1 MSIVEIL
8 GFALPVVLIVLGWA
22 GIRANKQRTAQD
34 RAGIGGAGAGSTG
47 AGADSTGQ
55 ARALAPTK
63 LSKKEQAELDAH
75 HTIHWRNSPAQLHGD
90 PAAWPMVASTSYA
103 LCRSAPVD
111 VFTFLEPQVEAEMLA
126 TVWGAHTPAELR
138 EQIYFLLYT
147 GNRQSFDSE
156 RRRWSELGDS
166 DRQVAFEVL
175 RAQAN
180 IDPQAVASL
189 LRFQWVQSNTNDATS
204 IDFLAWDLVRAIMLC
219 RAGVAA
225 GLLREEEAVDTALVA
240 SKLLQ
245 ERYPSWTDM
254 GLNFLR
260 GRWYW
265 TADNGAEAAE
275 RMRHDLHAQNL
286 LTSDP
291 SSPWNAV
298 EWDLPIPKPQ
308 HLMFGR

>member
-1 MSIVEIL
+1 MSISEIL
-8 GFALPVVLIVLGWA
+8 GFTLPVVLIVLGWA
-22 GIRANKQRTAQD
+22 GIRANKQRAAQD
-34 RAGIGGAGAGSTG
+34 SAGITGTGVDNPASRGSTG
-47 AGADSTGQ
+47 PGST
-55 ARALAPTK
+55 LAPEK

-75 HTIHWRNSPAQLHGD
+75 HTIYWRNSPAQLHGD
-90 PAAWPMVASTSYA
+90 LAAWPMAASTSYA

-111 VFTFLEPQVEAEMLA
+111 VFVFPEPQVESEMIA
-126 TVWGAHTPAELR
+126 TVWGAHTAAELR
-138 EQIYFLLYT
+138 EQIYYLLYT
-147 GNRQSFDSE
+147 GDRQSFDRE
-156 RRRWSELGDS
+156 RLHWSSLSDS

-180 IDPQAVASL
+180 IDPQAVANL
-189 LRFQWVQSNTNDATS
+189 LRFQWVQSNTNDAMS

-225 GLLREEEAVDTALVA
+225 GLLGEDEAVDTALIA

-254 GLNFLR
+254 GVNFLR

-265 TADNGAEAAE
+265 TADNGPEAAE

-291 SSPWNAV
+291 NSPWNAV
-298 EWDLPIPKPQ
+298 EWDLPIPEPQ
-308 HLMFGR
+308 HLMFGE